1 MLLCMRTTL
10 DINDDLLR
18 RAKRRAVDEGTPL
31 RAVVEDAL
39 RMYLAQKPQ
48 RGKFVWRWKTDSGKL
63 QPGVRLD
70 DRNSLFD
77 LMDGLD

>member
-1 MLLCMRTTL
+1 MLVKMRTTL
-10 DINDDLLR
+10 DINDDLLQ
-18 RAKRRAVDEGTPL
+18 RAKRRAVDQGAPL

-39 RMYLAQKPQ
+39 RSYLSQKPQ

-70 DRNSLFD
+70 DHSLFD
-77 LMDGLD
+77 RMDGLD